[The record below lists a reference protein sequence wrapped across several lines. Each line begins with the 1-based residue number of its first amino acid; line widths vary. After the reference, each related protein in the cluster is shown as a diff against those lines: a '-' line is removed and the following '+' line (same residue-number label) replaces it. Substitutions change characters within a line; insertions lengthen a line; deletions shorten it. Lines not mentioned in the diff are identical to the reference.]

1 MGLLKGEKI
10 VHKKIRM
17 PSHIPK
23 AIKILEKIASLDDPI
38 IEFID
43 ITENDLEAKKSFAPS
58 IKRCENMEV
67 KLNALEKFAHE
78 FNIPI
83 EHYKEYNEFKTAL
96 NKDQEKRK
104 IKDNTYFDFAENEI
118 LEEYKTICDLYESYN
133 KIKENLMIEIQR
145 KITLEKYFSLT
156 AATIID
162 QNNPHGR
169 KKSLNNNN
177 ININMINPPESNKNV
192 INNILNQSMS
202 NASVDSIVR
211 ENQYEPITGLCFAS
225 DELRM
230 KRMIFRVSRDKVLCT
245 FFDAEFPEEFT
256 PKEPMKIFVMFCPKI
271 DYLIAKMIK
280 VCDVY
285 NCPRFDIPENY
296 VGHVMEILPDISEKI
311 LEHKNYLFE
320 AKKTL
325 KSYLEDYILI
335 KKKLQLYKIY
345 FKREKLIYLN
355 LSKCNCGDNFID
367 GEIWVLEKN
376 FEKLKREINSRFD
389 DDSTATFIDVKDY
402 GMDRPTYIDVN
413 EFTYPFQEIVNQ
425 YGIPNYH
432 EINPGYFTIITFPFL
447 FGIMFGDAGHGLILL
462 VITLYLF
469 YLANKKR
476 KNFNGVINSDE
487 LPYNYNLSNNNKNN
501 NNLNESNIE
510 QNILDSSE
518 DSMLKTFVQ
527 YRYFFLLCSIFAIFC
542 GFMYNEFF
550 AIPLNIFGTCYTSEK
565 NGELILEKK
574 SGEKC
579 VYPMG
584 LDPSWIG
591 TMNELTYTNSLK
603 MKLSIIVGVLH
614 MMLGIFIRGINNMN
628 GKNHTAFFFEFI
640 PQFLFMGLM
649 FGYLIA
655 MIYYKWGTD
664 YDNNTHNAP
673 SLLSIMINMAIKF
686 GEVDGEPLFQSF
698 YGFSQETIN
707 KLILFICV
715 TLVPIML
722 FVKPI
727 QFYLKKNKNKGV
739 SFRKEEASLINNENK
754 NDDNINI
761 NNNNNFNN
769 NNINNDFDLDN
780 LINNNEDNA
789 NLNNSG
795 DYSLSLSQESKIR
808 ANELYSD
815 LYQAQKK
822 KYKEEAKSK
831 FQFVEL
837 FIGQLIEVIEYVL
850 GTVSNTASYLRLW
863 ALSLAHTALSHVFIE
878 KTFIGY
884 IQNDQVNI
892 VSSVV
897 GVFIYFLVFLLATGF
912 ILIFMDAMECVLHTL
927 RLHWVEFQ
935 NKFYKGDGYLFQP
948 FSFRTI
954 FNGEEILK
962 EK

>member
-1 MGLLKGEKI
+1 MGLLKGEEI

-23 AIKILEKIASLDDPI
+23 AIKILEKIASLEDPSL
-38 IEFID
+38 EFID
-43 ITENDLEAKKSFAPS
+43 INENNLEAKKSFLPL
-58 IKRCENMEV
+58 IKRCENMEI
-67 KLNALEKFAHE
+67 KLSDLEKFANE

-83 EHYKEYNEFKTAL
+83 EHYKEYNEFKNAL
-96 NKDQEKRK
+96 SKDQLKRDV
-104 IKDNTYFDFAENEI
+104 KDNSYFDFAENEI
-118 LEEYKTICDLYESYN
+118 LEDYKTVCDLYESYN
-133 KIKENLMIEIQR
+133 KIKENLIIEIQR

-162 QNNPHGR
+162 QNNPRSR
-169 KKSLNNNN
+169 KRS
-177 ININMINPPESNKNV
+177 IPAYESNKNI
-192 INNILNQSMS
+192 INNVLNQSIS

-230 KRMIFRVSRDKVLCT
+230 KRMIFRVSHDKVLCT

-280 VCDVY
+280 VCEVY

-296 VGHVMEILPDISEKI
+296 VGHVMEILPDIFEKI
-311 LEHKNYLFE
+311 LEHKNYLLE

-345 FKREKLIYLN
+345 FKREKLVFLN
-355 LSKCNCGDNFID
+355 LAKCNCGDNFID
-367 GEIWVLEKN
+367 GEIWVLQKN
-376 FEKLKREINSRFD
+376 FEKLKHELNSRVD
-389 DDSTATFIDVKDY
+389 DDSIATFIDVKDY
-402 GMDRPTYIDVN
+402 GMERPTYIDVN

-447 FGIMFGDAGHGLILL
+447 FGIMFGDVGHGLILFF
-462 VITLYLF
+462 ITLYLF
-469 YLANKKR
+469 NLANKNR
-476 KNFNGVINSDE
+476 KKQGPINSDE
-487 LPYNYNLSNNNKNN
+487 LPFINDKNN
-501 NNLNESNIE
+501 NNSREI
-510 QNILDSSE
+510 NILDSPE
-518 DSMLKTFVQ
+518 DSMLKSFVQ
-527 YRYFFLLCSIFAIFC
+527 YRYFFLLCSIFGIFC

-550 AIPLNIFGTCYTSEK
+550 AIPLNLFGTCYTSKK
-565 NGELILEKK
+565 NGELILSKEHRINAPDK
-574 SGEKC
+574 KC
-579 VYPMG
+579 VYPVG

-591 TMNELTYTNSLK
+591 TVNELTYTNSLK

-614 MMLGIFIRGINNMN
+614 MMLGIFIRGINNIN
-628 GKNHTAFFFEFI
+628 AKNHTAFYFEFI

-649 FGYLIA
+649 FGYLIS
-655 MIYYKWGTD
+655 MIFYKWGTD
-664 YDNNTHNAP
+664 YGSNTHEAP
-673 SLLSIMINMAIKF
+673 SLLTIMINMAIKL
-686 GEVDGEPLFQSF
+686 GEIDGKPLFESF
-698 YGFSQETIN
+698 MGFSQESIN
-707 KLILFICV
+707 RLILFICV
-715 TLVPIML
+715 LLIPVML
-722 FVKPI
+722 LVKPI
-727 QFYLKKNKNKGV
+727 NFYMRKVKTKGIKYRNDGV
-739 SFRKEEASLINNENK
+739 SLIKNENK

-761 NNNNNFNN
+761 NINDN
-769 NNINNDFDLDN
+769 NNINNDYD
-780 LINNNEDNA
+780 INNDDNM

-795 DYSLSLSQESKIR
+795 DYSLSLSQESAIKP
-808 ANELYSD
+808 NELYSE
-815 LYQAQKK
+815 LYATQKI
-822 KYKEEAKSK
+822 KYKEEAKTK
-831 FQFVEL
+831 YQFIEL

-884 IQNDQVNI
+884 IQNDHTNI
-892 VSSVV
+892 VSSVI
-897 GVFIYFLVFLLATGF
+897 GVFIYFLVFLFATAF

-935 NKFYKGDGYLFQP
+935 NKFYKGDGYLFRP
-948 FSFRTI
+948 FSFKNI
-954 FNGEEILK
+954 FTSDEILK
-962 EK
+962 E